1 MLTYGLRGMC
11 AYAHHAEVLGQ
22 SDEGVDAFVA
32 EAYAFLCS
40 QEVRWGPRGSG
51 PLPVACCSRA
61 SLPLPC
67 LARHSRDVLTTRS

>member
-22 SDEGVDAFVA
+22 RDDDVDAFVA

-40 QEVRWGPRGSG
+40 QEVRCA
-51 PLPVACCSRA
+51 L
-61 SLPLPC
+61 
-67 LARHSRDVLTTRS
+67 